1 MADPAV
7 QMLEMRQATRRKVNK
22 AGRIVIDDTSQ
33 SDCLVRNLSDRGAL
47 ISVSH
52 TKYLPDEVRL
62 TIPDLDFDRKVR
74 IVWRRAHSIGVTF

>member
-22 AGRIVIDDTSQ
+22 AGRIAIDDTSQ
-33 SDCLVRNLSDRGAL
+33 LDCLVRNFSDRGAL
-47 ISVSH
+47 ISVTH
-52 TKYLPDEVRL
+52 TKYLPDE
-62 TIPDLDFDRKVR
+62 IGPDLNFDRKAR